1 MTAIPVTV
9 VTQNA
14 THDDLTDSD
23 YAVAFGVTLE
33 YNNYVSPRQL
43 FSGFLFAYNLCVC
56 RQRSAYVQ
64 AKAEPLMLSLARHGR
79 MPTFVVQEINRCGLS
94 TL

>member
-64 AKAEPLMLSLARHGR
+64 ANAGSRCCCLWRDTDVCRPLSLLG
-79 MPTFVVQEINRCGLS
+79 G
-94 TL
+94 